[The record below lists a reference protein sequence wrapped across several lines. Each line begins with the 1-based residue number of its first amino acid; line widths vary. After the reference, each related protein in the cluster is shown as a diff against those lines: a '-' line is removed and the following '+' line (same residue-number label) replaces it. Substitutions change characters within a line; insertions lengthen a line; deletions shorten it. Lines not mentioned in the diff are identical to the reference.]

1 MNSPFFPTVV
11 QGRLLQLL
19 LGSAASVFFCLGLQ
33 FLLRGEPRPGFWIHG
48 AYGGLHENFP
58 VSFIRGRGDLSSM
71 ELNIL
76 IGSTQ

>member
-33 FLLRGEPRPGFWIHG
+33 FLLRGEPRPGFWITAHTG
-48 AYGGLHENFP
+48 ACMKTSRFLSFEEGGIFLAW
-58 VSFIRGRGDLSSM
+58 S
-71 ELNIL
+71 
-76 IGSTQ
+76 

>member
-33 FLLRGEPRPGFWIHG
+33 FLLRGEPRPGFWIMAHTG
-48 AYGGLHENFP
+48 AC
-58 VSFIRGRGDLSSM
+58 M
-71 ELNIL
+71 
-76 IGSTQ
+76 